1 MLSSL
6 PTQEEEKFVMG
17 GECVQRV
24 MAAHMLEHWEWA
36 LVTKLTAEV
45 KRIYLRVR
53 WEMVDTTEK
62 QN

>member
-36 LVTKLTAEV
+36 LVTKFTAEV

-53 WEMVDTTEK
+53 
-62 QN
+62 